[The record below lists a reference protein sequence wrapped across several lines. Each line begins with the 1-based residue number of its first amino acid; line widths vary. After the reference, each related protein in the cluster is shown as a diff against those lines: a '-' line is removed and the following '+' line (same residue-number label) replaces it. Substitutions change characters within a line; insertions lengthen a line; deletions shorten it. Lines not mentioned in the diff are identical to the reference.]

1 MRDEKWMEAMDKLES
16 IRLFS
21 SLYIKK
27 TRKGE
32 LTSVQQADALFRIAL
47 NGGIIPLELSRR
59 MGASKTIVSR
69 IVDQLVQKDMIAR
82 RYDRED
88 RRSYSLWITEKGST
102 ELDGMF
108 RYYLEPVY
116 ELERQMEKE
125 SLQQFF
131 RLMKDANDILM
142 KKKEGVI

>member
-1 MRDEKWMEAMDKLES
+1 MRDEKWIEAMDKLES

-32 LTSVQQADALFRIAL
+32 LTSVQEVDALFRIAL
-47 NGGIIPLELSRR
+47 CGGVTPLELSRK
-59 MGASKTIVSR
+59 MGASKTIISR
-69 IVDQLVQKDMIAR
+69 IVEQLAQKNMIAR
-82 RYDRED
+82 KYDRED
-88 RRSYSLWITEKGST
+88 RRSYSLWITEEGSS
-102 ELDGMF
+102 ELDGMY

-116 ELERQMEKE
+116 ELERQMNEE

-131 RLMKDANDILM
+131 RLIKQANEIM
-142 KKKEGVI
+142 AKKKEGVM

>member
-1 MRDEKWMEAMDKLES
+1 MRDEKWIEAMDKLEL

-32 LTSVQQADALFRIAL
+32 LTSVQQVDALFRIAL
-47 NGGIIPLELSRR
+47 SGGITPLELSRE

-69 IVDQLVQKDMIAR
+69 LVEQLAQKNMIVRK
-82 RYDRED
+82 YDRED
-88 RRSYSLWITEKGST
+88 RRSYSLWITEEGSA
-102 ELDGMF
+102 ELDGMY

-116 ELERQMEKE
+116 ELERKMDEE

-131 RLMKDANDILM
+131 QLMKRANDILIR
-142 KKKEGVI
+142 KKEGVI

>member
-1 MRDEKWMEAMDKLES
+1 MRDEKWIEAMDKLEL

-32 LTSVQQADALFRIAL
+32 LTSVQQVDALFRIAL
-47 NGGIIPLELSRR
+47 NGGITPLELSRE

-69 IVDQLVQKDMIAR
+69 LVEQLAQKNMIAR
-82 RYDRED
+82 KYDRED
-88 RRSYSLWITEKGST
+88 RRSYSLWITEEGSA
-102 ELDGMF
+102 ELDGMY
-108 RYYLEPVY
+108 RYYLDPVY
-116 ELERQMEKE
+116 ELERQMDED

-131 RLMKDANDILM
+131 QLMKRANEILI

>member
-1 MRDEKWMEAMDKLES
+1 MRDEKWIEAMDKLEL

-32 LTSVQQADALFRIAL
+32 LTSVQQVDALFRIAL
-47 NGGIIPLELSRR
+47 NGGITPLELSRE

-69 IVDQLVQKDMIAR
+69 LVEQLAQKNMIAR
-82 RYDRED
+82 KYDRED
-88 RRSYSLWITEKGST
+88 RRSYSLWITEEGSA
-102 ELDGMF
+102 ELDGMY

-116 ELERQMEKE
+116 ELERQMDED

-131 RLMKDANDILM
+131 QFMKRANEILI

>member
-1 MRDEKWMEAMDKLES
+1 MRDEKWIEAMDKLEL

-32 LTSVQQADALFRIAL
+32 LTSVQQVDALFRIAL
-47 NGGIIPLELSRR
+47 NGGITPLELSRE

-69 IVDQLVQKDMIAR
+69 LVEQLAQKNMIAR
-82 RYDRED
+82 KYDRED
-88 RRSYSLWITEKGST
+88 RRSYSLWITEEGSA
-102 ELDGMF
+102 ELDGMY

-116 ELERQMEKE
+116 ELERQMDED

-131 RLMKDANDILM
+131 QLMKRANEILI

>member
-47 NGGIIPLELSRR
+47 SGGITPLELSRR

-116 ELERQMEKE
+116 ELERQMEEE

-131 RLMKDANDILM
+131 RLMKAANEILM
-142 KKKEGVI
+142 KEKEGVI

>member
-1 MRDEKWMEAMDKLES
+1 MRDEKWIEAMDKLEL

-32 LTSVQQADALFRIAL
+32 LTSVQQVDALFRIAL
-47 NGGIIPLELSRR
+47 SGGITPLELSRE

-69 IVDQLVQKDMIAR
+69 LVEQLAQKKLIVRK
-82 RYDRED
+82 YDRED
-88 RRSYSLWITEKGST
+88 RRSYSLWITEEGSA
-102 ELDGMF
+102 ELDGMY

-116 ELERQMEKE
+116 ELERKMDEE

-131 RLMKDANDILM
+131 QLMKRANEILI

>member
-1 MRDEKWMEAMDKLES
+1 MRDEKWIEAMDKLEL

-32 LTSVQQADALFRIAL
+32 LTSVQQVDALFRIAL
-47 NGGIIPLELSRR
+47 SGGITPLELSRE

-69 IVDQLVQKDMIAR
+69 LVEQLAQKNMIVRK
-82 RYDRED
+82 YDRED
-88 RRSYSLWITEKGST
+88 RRSYSLWITEEGSA
-102 ELDGMF
+102 ELDGMY

-116 ELERQMEKE
+116 ELERKMDEE

-131 RLMKDANDILM
+131 QLMKRANDILI

>member
-1 MRDEKWMEAMDKLES
+1 MRDEKWIEAMDKLEL

-32 LTSVQQADALFRIAL
+32 LTSVQQVDALFRIAL
-47 NGGIIPLELSRR
+47 SGGITPLELSRE

-69 IVDQLVQKDMIAR
+69 LVEQLAQKNLIVRK
-82 RYDRED
+82 YDRED
-88 RRSYSLWITEKGST
+88 RRSYSLWITEEGSA
-102 ELDGMF
+102 ELDGMY

-116 ELERQMEKE
+116 ELERKMDEE

-131 RLMKDANDILM
+131 QLMKRANDILI

>member
-1 MRDEKWMEAMDKLES
+1 MRDEKWIEAMDKLEL

-32 LTSVQQADALFRIAL
+32 LTSVQQVDALFRIAL
-47 NGGIIPLELSRR
+47 SGGITPLELSRE

-69 IVDQLVQKDMIAR
+69 LVEQLAKKNMIVRK
-82 RYDRED
+82 YDRED
-88 RRSYSLWITEKGST
+88 RRSYSLWITEEGSA
-102 ELDGMF
+102 ELDGMY

-116 ELERQMEKE
+116 ELERKMNEE

-131 RLMKDANDILM
+131 QLMKRANDILI

>member
-1 MRDEKWMEAMDKLES
+1 MRDEKWIEAMDKLEL

-32 LTSVQQADALFRIAL
+32 LTSVQQVDALFRIAL
-47 NGGIIPLELSRR
+47 SGGITPLELSRE

-69 IVDQLVQKDMIAR
+69 LVEQLAQKNMIVRK
-82 RYDRED
+82 YDRED
-88 RRSYSLWITEKGST
+88 RRSYSLWITEEGSA
-102 ELDGMF
+102 ELDGMY

-116 ELERQMEKE
+116 ELERKMDEE
-125 SLQQFF
+125 SLKQFF
-131 RLMKDANDILM
+131 QLMKRANDILI

>member
-1 MRDEKWMEAMDKLES
+1 MRDEKWIEAMDKLEL

-32 LTSVQQADALFRIAL
+32 LTSVQQVDALFRIAL
-47 NGGIIPLELSRR
+47 SGGITPLELSRE

-69 IVDQLVQKDMIAR
+69 LVEQLAQKNLIVRK
-82 RYDRED
+82 YDRED
-88 RRSYSLWITEKGST
+88 RRSYSLWITEEGSA
-102 ELDGMF
+102 ELDGMY

-116 ELERQMEKE
+116 ELERKMDEE
-125 SLQQFF
+125 SLKQFF
-131 RLMKDANDILM
+131 QLMKRANDILI